1 MNTILSF
8 YLEEKSMAILQVR
21 EVDDRLYSLLKAKAK
36 KENRSLSQEVISI
49 LENYLSNPDA
59 FNRNPTKE
67 FLSLAEAWSDERTA
81 KEIIDQI
88 KRSRKNS
95 KRFEAENVLFD

>member
-1 MNTILSF
+1 
-8 YLEEKSMAILQVR
+8 MAILQVR
-21 EVDDRLYSLLKAKAK
+21 EIDDRLYSLLKAKAK

-49 LENYLSNPDA
+49 LEDFLANPDM
-59 FNRNPTKE
+59 FGRNPTKE

-81 KEIIDQI
+81 EEIVDQI

-95 KRFEAENVLFD
+95 QRFGAKNVLFD